1 MPNGNPYATILHH
14 EEPRGACFPLKLLTL
29 KIKRRTARGGVSLR
43 KSDVFTCFFIFPGRY
58 LGTCSERALTMG
70 KISQNLTSVG
80 QTPLSLAAPRCSSRN
95 FTFRVDFY
103 CLRGF
108 APLLPSRATLL
119 GLCPKPPGPTGLNV
133 KGLRPLRLG
142 ALRAYSLILYWPCG
156 PRG

>member
-1 MPNGNPYATILHH
+1 M
-14 EEPRGACFPLKLLTL
+14 FPSAKT
-29 KIKRRTARGGVSLR
+29 RSLM
-43 KSDVFTCFFIFPGRY
+43 IFGWPPGRY

-142 ALRAYSLILYWPCG
+142 ALRALPSCREFLFYWG
-156 PRG
+156 PAAPKPPALLGLRPKP

>member
-80 QTPLSLAAPRCSSRN
+80 QTPLSLAAPRSSRN

-103 CLRGF
+103 YRGKDPPS
-108 APLLPSRATLL
+108 PLLFSKYWGQA
-119 GLCPKPPGPTGLNV
+119 PKPPDRTQ
-133 KGLRPLRLG
+133 
-142 ALRAYSLILYWPCG
+142 AFF
-156 PRG
+156 